1 MFKTIKTIYYTL
13 LYVAFIT
20 QSVIIYAEYIGRIDF
35 QAAGAIVQM
44 DYLAQL
50 EIKKGRK

>member
-13 LYVAFIT
+13 LYVAFIA
-20 QSVIIYAEYIGRIDF
+20 QAGIIYAEYIGRIDF
-35 QAAGAIVQM
+35 QAAGATVQV

-50 EIKKGRK
+50 ET